1 MRILLTG
8 ANGFIGSAVRARL
21 GKLGHD
27 IIPVTRRRG
36 SRQGGVA
43 LDIAEATSPEDWLP
57 HLKGID
63 AVVNCA
69 GILQDGPGESAT
81 GVHVAGAS
89 ALFAA
94 CERAGI
100 RKVVH
105 LSALGADRASTAF
118 TRTKLAG
125 ENDLRARDLDWVVL
139 RPSVVV
145 GRAAYGGSALFR
157 ALAMLPLLPEVKA
170 AAPLRIV
177 QLDDLISAIAFF
189 LDPASPSRLT
199 LDVVGPDALRV
210 TEVVQAYRRWL
221 RKAPARIIPIPIW
234 LWRLIC
240 RGGDI
245 VRLFGWRAPIN
256 STLGRELIAAPS
268 GDSADLARF
277 TGIATTG
284 LKAALA
290 AEPASVQEHWFARLY
305 LLKPILIAGLA
316 FFWLLT
322 GLIALTAGFEMGR
335 AYLLPTLGEVA
346 GPAVIA
352 GAALDILIGGL
363 MLFRRTARAA
373 LWAANAVSLVYL
385 LAATFLIPDLWFDP
399 LGALLKV
406 LPLLLAQILALAILP
421 DR

>member
-1 MRILLTG
+1 MRILLIG
-8 ANGFIGSAVRARL
+8 ANGLIGSAVRARL
-21 GKLGHD
+21 TELGHD
-27 IIPVTRRRG
+27 VIPVTRRRG
-36 SRQGGVA
+36 RGAGIV
-43 LDIAEATSPEDWLP
+43 LDIGKATSPENWLP
-57 HLKGID
+57 HLKGVE

-69 GILQDGPGESAT
+69 GVLQNGPGDSASA
-81 GVHVAGAS
+81 VHLAGAS

-100 RKVVH
+100 RRVVH
-105 LSALGADRASTAF
+105 VSALGADRARTGF

-125 ENDLRARDLDWVVL
+125 EDDLRARDLDWVVL
-139 RPSVVV
+139 RPAVVV

-170 AAPLRIV
+170 AAPLQIV
-177 QLDDLISAIAFF
+177 QLDDLVAAIVFF
-189 LDPASPSRLT
+189 LDAESPSRLT

-210 TEVVQAYRRWL
+210 SEVVQAYQRWS
-221 RKAPARIIPIPIW
+221 RKAAARTIPIPAW

-240 RGGDI
+240 RGGDV

-256 STLGRELIAAPS
+256 STLGRELVAAPT
-268 GDSADLARF
+268 GDGTELARLA
-277 TGIATTG
+277 GITPTG
-284 LKAALA
+284 LSAALA

-322 GLIALTAGFEMGR
+322 GVIALTAGFEMGR
-335 AYLLPTLGEVA
+335 AYLVPTLGEIA
-346 GPAVIA
+346 GPAVVA
-352 GAALDILIGGL
+352 GAVLDILVGAL

-373 LWAANAVSLVYL
+373 LWAANAVSLAYL
-385 LAATFLIPDLWFDP
+385 LAATFLIPDLWLDP

-406 LPLLLAQILALAILP
+406 LPLLLAQSVALAILP